1 MNRTGLYIALALSV
15 VIGLLFGLYPE
26 LDLKVAAF
34 FYDTATKTFPLKS
47 VTWAM
52 IARDGAMWVAWALVA
67 PAIIAFVVKL
77 IRPVKP
83 LMMSGRA
90 MVFLMVTMLLSAII
104 ISNVIFKGHWGR
116 PRPVVVTEFN
126 GPLEFK
132 AWWDPRGACPKNCSF
147 FSGEG
152 ATAFWTYAPA
162 ALTPP
167 QWRPIAYVA
176 ATAFGLATGGL
187 RMAFGGH
194 FFTDVLFS
202 GIASFLVIWLAYAL
216 IYRWPST
223 RLTDYGVDAWMTRL
237 AWPGYRWRQKL
248 RGKDVGE
255 TPRIRPGTETP
266 AQGAASV
273 LRP

>member
-1 MNRTGLYIALALSV
+1 
-15 VIGLLFGLYPE
+15 
-26 LDLKVAAF
+26 
-34 FYDTATKTFPLKS
+34 
-47 VTWAM
+47 
-52 IARDGAMWVAWALVA
+52 VAWALVA

-104 ISNVIFKGHWGR
+104 ISNDLQGSLGPSAPGGGDGVQRSARIQG
-116 PRPVVVTEFN
+116 VV
-126 GPLEFK
+126 
-132 AWWDPRGACPKNCSF
+132 DPRGACPKNCSF

-167 QWRPIAYVA
+167 QWRPVAYVA

-255 TPRIRPGTETP
+255 TPRIRPGTETRE
-266 AQGAASV
+266 GAASV

>member
-15 VIGLLFGLYPE
+15 VIGLLFGLYP
-26 LDLKVAAF
+26 
-34 FYDTATKTFPLKS
+34 
-47 VTWAM
+47 
-52 IARDGAMWVAWALVA
+52 
-67 PAIIAFVVKL
+67 
-77 IRPVKP
+77 
-83 LMMSGRA
+83 
-90 MVFLMVTMLLSAII
+90 
-104 ISNVIFKGHWGR
+104 
-116 PRPVVVTEFN
+116 EFN

-202 GIASFLVIWLAYAL
+202 GIASFLVIWLA
-216 IYRWPST
+216 
-223 RLTDYGVDAWMTRL
+223 
-237 AWPGYRWRQKL
+237 
-248 RGKDVGE
+248 
-255 TPRIRPGTETP
+255 
-266 AQGAASV
+266 
-273 LRP
+273 